1 MDIKDITERAKKE
14 LAALTGFTAPK
25 AVGVERAGK
34 DWKVMVELIEKTSI
48 PDGMDVLGIYAVQL
62 SDAGALLGYT
72 RERMRKR
79 NDTATESGGE

>member
-25 AVGVERAGK
+25 AIGVERAGK
-34 DWKVMVELIEKTSI
+34 DWKVIVEIVEKESI
-48 PDGMDVLGIYAVQL
+48 PNGMDVLGIYAVKF
-62 SDAGALLGYT
+62 SDTGSLLGYT

-79 NDTATESGGE
+79 NDTFTESGGE